1 MKITKINKLDKK
13 GELVYVPSQT
23 FLSNRIGGKVTSQLQ
38 KVEEPV
44 IFLVLGDEGGS
55 YKILYKGTDWYVS
68 KKDVYEVKGEKHDHQ
83 IQGSL

>member
-23 FLSNRIGGKVTSQLQ
+23 FLSNRIGVKVTSQLQ
-38 KVEEPV
+38 KVEEPG
-44 IFLVLGDEGGS
+44 IFLVLGEEGGS
-55 YKILYKGTDWYVS
+55 
-68 KKDVYEVKGEKHDHQ
+68 YEVKGEKHDHQ

>member
-1 MKITKINKLDKK
+1 M
-13 GELVYVPSQT
+13 
-23 FLSNRIGGKVTSQLQ
+23 SNRIGVKVTSQLQ

-44 IFLVLGDEGGS
+44 IFGLVEEGGS